1 MIKMTSRRESILRF
15 IREYIAENSY
25 PPAIREICAALNIK
39 SPSTVH
45 AHLKTLCDMGYLT
58 MTEGRNRSIMLNDAP
73 AADGV
78 PLVGRVAAGLP
89 ITAQENIE
97 DYLPFDRGRLSGSA
111 QDYFALRVQGDSMI
125 DDGILDGDIII
136 VHRQPVCE
144 NGEIAVAMV
153 DGEATVKRIYREAH
167 AIRLQPANDAYE
179 PMYFEEVTIL
189 GKVASLVRD
198 YQ

>member
-1 MIKMTSRRESILRF
+1 MSKMTARREEILRF
-15 IREYIAENSY
+15 IQQYIETNSY
-25 PPAIREICAALNIK
+25 PPAIREICSALNIK

-45 AHLKTLCDMGYLT
+45 AHLKVLCDMGYIT
-58 MTEGRNRSIMLNDAP
+58 MTEGRNRSIMVSERAQP
-73 AADGV
+73 EGV

-97 DYLPFDRGRLSGSA
+97 DYLAFDRSRLSGHPA
-111 QDYFALRVQGDSMI
+111 DYFALRVQGDSMV

-136 VHRQPVCE
+136 IHKQPVCE

-153 DGEATVKRIYREAH
+153 EGEATVKRVYREENV
-167 AIRLQPANDAYE
+167 IRLQPANQAYE

-189 GKVASLVRD
+189 GKVATLIRD
-198 YQ
+198 Y